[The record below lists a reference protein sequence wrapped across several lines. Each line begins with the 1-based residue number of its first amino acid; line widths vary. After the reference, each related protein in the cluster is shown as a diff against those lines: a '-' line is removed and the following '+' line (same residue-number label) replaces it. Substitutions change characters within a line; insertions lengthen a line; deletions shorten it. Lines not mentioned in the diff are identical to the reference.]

1 LAEDH
6 TVGLP
11 PSDPVTAHRARRE
24 AELTWCV
31 EVLHTAGYL
40 RSRS

>member
-1 LAEDH
+1 M
-6 TVGLP
+6 LP
-11 PSDPVTAHRARRE
+11 PSDPMAARRARRE
-24 AELTWCV
+24 DELARCV